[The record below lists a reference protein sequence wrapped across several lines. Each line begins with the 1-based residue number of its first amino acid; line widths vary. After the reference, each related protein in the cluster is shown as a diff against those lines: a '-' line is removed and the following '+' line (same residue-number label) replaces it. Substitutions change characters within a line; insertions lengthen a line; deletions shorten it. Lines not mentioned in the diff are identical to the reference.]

1 MANVATVDIGDYRYT
16 LYDGEYPYAVV
27 GAIDRTKSLYGTIE
41 DYIIYDSVTY
51 NVTNM
56 YGCFYEC
63 ASLITAPTI
72 PDSVTDISYCFDGC
86 TSLTTAPVIPSSVT
100 SISHCFEGCISLV
113 TAPVIPNSVTGMGS
127 CFSGCTALTTAPV
140 IPNSVTNM
148 NTCFSGCTA
157 LVNAPTIPN
166 GVTNM
171 RYCFARCTSLVNAPV
186 IPSSVNDMYS
196 CFYEC
201 TSLSGDV
208 YILRDG
214 VPFYYSDCFRNTTQ
228 PIILHTYNYDY
239 ESGLIATANNNN
251 VTAGAYGVGI
261 MVLNTRALTDTENT
275 SYDVVGGIRVDMLI
289 DCSQNV
295 GYLIGYSPSYMT
307 LYDMNDNIIN
317 FGFGIEHPSYI
328 RCYGVLDNT
337 NNDFPVI
344 PSSSYLV
351 DISVENVAP
360 IYSSYSIELPSTAQ
374 SCKII
379 QDGETDLMSPR
390 VNLQDIRFNPIGT
403 NTNVYNVLDILRVI
417 VGQNIP
423 AYTGGMNSAQIN
435 KEDDIKHYVAS
446 ADNIMVNETTTLQD
460 YITNLYNSLS

>member
-16 LYDGEYPYAVV
+16 LYDGARPYASVQV
-27 GAIDRTKSLYGTIE
+27 IDNTKSSYGTIE

-51 NVTNM
+51 NVTLANDCF
-56 YGCFYEC
+56 YGCT
-63 ASLITAPTI
+63 SLVNAPAIPNSVTEMGNCFFSCTSLVNAPTI
-72 PDSVTDISYCFDGC
+72 PSSVTSMNNCFNGC

-100 SISHCFEGCISLV
+100 NVS
-113 TAPVIPNSVTGMGS
+113 
-127 CFSGCTALTTAPV
+127 
-140 IPNSVTNM
+140 
-148 NTCFSGCTA
+148 
-157 LVNAPTIPN
+157 
-166 GVTNM
+166 
-171 RYCFARCTSLVNAPV
+171 YCFVG
-186 IPSSVNDMYS
+186 
-196 CFYEC
+196 C

-208 YILRDG
+208 YILYNG
-214 VPFYYSDCFRNTTQ
+214 VLPYYLGCFKDTTQ
-228 PIILHTYNYDY
+228 PIILHTYNYDC
-239 ESGLIATANNNN
+239 ESKLIATANKHN
-251 VTAGAYGVGI
+251 VTAGAYGAGI
-261 MVLNTRALTDTENT
+261 TILNTRALTDTENA

-317 FGFGIEHPSYI
+317 FNFGVDYPTYI

-337 NNDFPVI
+337 NNNFPVI

-351 DISVENVAP
+351 GVSVENVAP
-360 IYSSYSIELPSTAQ
+360 IYASYDIELPSTAQ

-446 ADNIMVNETTTLQD
+446 ADNVMVNETTTLQD

>member
-16 LYDGEYPYAVV
+16 LYDGEHPYASVKV
-27 GAIDRTKSLYGTIE
+27 IDITKSSYGTIE

-51 NVTNM
+51 DVTIANS
-56 YGCFYEC
+56 CFDRC
-63 ASLITAPTI
+63 TALINAPTI
-72 PDSVTDISYCFDGC
+72 PDSVTNMWSCFEGC
-86 TSLTTAPVIPSSVT
+86 TSLTTAPT
-100 SISHCFEGCISLV
+100 
-113 TAPVIPNSVTGMGS
+113 IPNSVTNMRHCFDGCTSLVNAPILSNSVDDILG

-140 IPNSVTNM
+140 IPDSVTDVHG
-148 NTCFSGCTA
+148 CFEGCTSLVNAPTIPDSVISVHSCFKGCTA
-157 LVNAPTIPN
+157 LVNAPVIPN
-166 GVTNM
+166 SVRSV
-171 RYCFARCTSLVNAPV
+171 RYCFE
-186 IPSSVNDMYS
+186 D
-196 CFYEC
+196 C

-208 YILRDG
+208 YILRDD
-214 VPFYYSDCFRNTTQ
+214 VPLYYSDCFKNTTQ
-228 PIILHTYNYDY
+228 PIILHTYNY
-239 ESGLIATANNNN
+239 ESELIATANNNN
-251 VTAGAYGVGI
+251 VTAGAHGVGI
-261 MVLNTRALTDTENT
+261 TILNTRALTDTENA

-289 DCSQNV
+289 DCPQNV
-295 GYLIGYSPSYMT
+295 GYLIGCSPSYMT

-317 FGFGIEHPSYI
+317 FGFGIEHPTYI

-390 VNLQDIRFNPIGT
+390 VNLQDIKFNPIGT

>member
-16 LYDGEYPYAVV
+16 LYDGEHPYASVKV
-27 GAIDRTKSLYGTIE
+27 IDITKSSYGTIE

-51 NVTNM
+51 DVTIANS
-56 YGCFYEC
+56 CFSDC
-63 ASLITAPTI
+63 TSLVTAPTI
-72 PDSVTDISYCFDGC
+72 PDSVT
-86 TSLTTAPVIPSSVT
+86 
-100 SISHCFEGCISLV
+100 
-113 TAPVIPNSVTGMGS
+113 
-127 CFSGCTALTTAPV
+127 
-140 IPNSVTNM
+140 
-148 NTCFSGCTA
+148 
-157 LVNAPTIPN
+157 
-166 GVTNM
+166 NM
-171 RYCFARCTSLVNAPV
+171 RYCFKDCTSLVNAPILSNSVDDILGCFRYCTSLVNAPIIPDSVTDVHGCFEGCTSLVNAPV
-186 IPSSVNDMYS
+186 IPNSVISVHS
-196 CFYEC
+196 CFKDCTSLVNAPIIPNSVTSVRYCFEGC

-208 YILRDG
+208 YILRDD
-214 VPFYYSDCFRNTTQ
+214 VPLYYSDCFKNTTQ
-228 PIILHTYNYDY
+228 PIILHTYNY
-239 ESGLIATANNNN
+239 ESELIATANNNN
-251 VTAGAYGVGI
+251 VTAGAHGVGI
-261 MVLNTRALTDTENT
+261 TILNTRALTDTENA

-289 DCSQNV
+289 SCSQNV

-317 FGFGIEHPSYI
+317 FGFGVEHPAYI

-337 NNDFPVI
+337 NSDFPVI
-344 PSSSYLV
+344 PSSSHLV
-351 DISVENVAP
+351 DISIENVAP
-360 IYSSYSIELPSTAQ
+360 VHPSYSIELPSTAQ

-379 QDGETDLMSPR
+379 QDGETDLMSPC
-390 VNLQDIRFNPIGT
+390 VNLQDIKFNPIGT

>member
-16 LYDGEYPYAVV
+16 LYDGEHPYASVQV
-27 GAIDRTKSLYGTIE
+27 IDNTKSSYGTIE

-51 NVTNM
+51 SVTNM
-56 YGCFYEC
+56 TSCFSRC
-63 ASLITAPTI
+63 TALTTVPTI
-72 PDSVTDISYCFDGC
+72 PNSVTNMNSCFMYC

-100 SISHCFEGCISLV
+100 
-113 TAPVIPNSVTGMGS
+113 
-127 CFSGCTALTTAPV
+127 
-140 IPNSVTNM
+140 NM
-148 NTCFSGCTA
+148 N
-157 LVNAPTIPN
+157 N
-166 GVTNM
+166 
-171 RYCFARCTSLVNAPV
+171 
-186 IPSSVNDMYS
+186 
-196 CFYEC
+196 CFYNC

-214 VPFYYSDCFRNTTQ
+214 VPFYYSDCFRDTTQ

-239 ESGLIATANNNN
+239 ESELIATANNNN
-251 VTAGAYGVGI
+251 VTAGAHGADI

-275 SYDVVGGIRVDMLI
+275 SYDVVGGIRVDMVI
-289 DCSQNV
+289 DCSHA

-317 FGFGIEHPSYI
+317 FNFGVEHPTYI

-344 PSSSYLV
+344 PSSSNLV
-351 DISVENVAP
+351 DVSVKNVAP
-360 IYSSYSIELPSTAQ
+360 IYAGYDIELPSTAQ